1 MLTVTRFM
9 MLSKSV
15 DRKQLGQ
22 TFASRQLLVPP
33 LRRWF
38 VLGLL
43 AISLLI
49 SGCVRSDL
57 EINFAGQGGG
67 EVRQHLQ
74 LAGSLAASQ
83 KSQGWLE
90 QIQRQVKQVG
100 GRTQKINPQELEVIL
115 PFANGMDLATK
126 LNRFFQPLAEGA
138 NQAQSLPLPAIAS
151 HLEVAEQNFLLLFR
165 DRLSY
170 DLDLRSLGV
179 HSATGDV
186 LLSPSSLLEMSFN
199 LKTPWGARSL
209 SIPDAPTTLINPGV
223 QRQGRTLTWQLQPGY
238 INHLE
243 AAFWYPSPLGFG
255 AIAIILLVG
264 VGWYFKY
271 GQA

>member
-1 MLTVTRFM
+1 MSQRE
-9 MLSKSV
+9 SDSP
-15 DRKQLGQ
+15 
-22 TFASRQLLVPP
+22 SRYDTDT
-33 LRRWF
+33 
-38 VLGLL
+38 G
-43 AISLLI
+43 
-49 SGCVRSDL
+49 DL

-74 LAGSLAASQ
+74 LTGSLAASQ
-83 KSQGWLE
+83 KSQSWLE

-100 GRTQKINPQELEVIL
+100 GRTQKINPQEVEVIL
-115 PFANGMDLATK
+115 PFANGMDLAKK

-138 NQAQSLPLPAIAS
+138 DQAQSIPLPAIAS

-179 HSATGDV
+179 QSATGDV
-186 LLSPSSLLEMSFN
+186 LLSPSSLLEMRFN

-209 SIPDAPTTLINPGV
+209 SSPAAPTTLINPGV

-255 AIAIILLVG
+255 TIAIILLVG